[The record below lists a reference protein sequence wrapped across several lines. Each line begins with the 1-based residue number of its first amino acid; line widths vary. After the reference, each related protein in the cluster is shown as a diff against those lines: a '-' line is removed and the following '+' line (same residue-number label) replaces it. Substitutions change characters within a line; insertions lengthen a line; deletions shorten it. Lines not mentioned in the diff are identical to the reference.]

1 MSTHSLGIL
10 SGMEKAASMTAVV
23 DEAIRD
29 LRARGADRAAKGL
42 NILANP
48 NSAFMERGHHAAK
61 IVDAM
66 REAHSKGIGLPTK
79 MSEALADAVADNKDL
94 DRNLRRIF
102 KSQKAWLPAKPSVK
116 PPVKPRCRGGK
127 RASSAQGSR
136 PPAPLAS
143 TALRDREAVR

>member
-1 MSTHSLGIL
+1 
-10 SGMEKAASMTAVV
+10 
-23 DEAIRD
+23 
-29 LRARGADRAAKGL
+29 
-42 NILANP
+42 
-48 NSAFMERGHHAAK
+48 MERGHHAAK

-116 PPVKPRCRGGK
+116 PPVKPRKLTNAETIGGAVAGHVRK
-127 RASSAQGSR
+127 MPRWKKGLVGAGLAAAGAAGVYGATR
-136 PPAPLAS
+136 P
-143 TALRDREAVR
+143 